1 MSMEFPPEK
10 DPLDQPIKVLI
21 VDDEASQRSG
31 LAAMVAAW
39 GMTPETAAE
48 GNEALVK
55 MADFPPD
62 VIITDLNMPGLD
74 GFGFMQRLRDSG
86 DMPPTIVLT
95 AFGNIETAVKT
106 VHELGAYWF
115 LEKPIQPATLEVLL
129 RRAGSHAG
137 LRAEKRVLER
147 QLSYKGSLGELVGT
161 SPQMQE
167 IFAMLQQAGPSKAC
181 VLITGESGTGKE
193 LVARTLHALSP
204 RRQGPFVAINCA
216 ALPETLI
223 ESELFGHE
231 KGSFTGASE
240 RRAGC
245 FEVAQH
251 GTLLLDEIGEMPM
264 QTQAKLLRILEDS
277 KVRRLGGKTEF
288 EVDVRV
294 LAATNKVPEE
304 AVRGGHLREDLF
316 YRLNVFHIHL
326 PALRERK
333 EDIQPIAESL
343 IGDLDRKHDCRV
355 TEIAPAVLDAFG
367 LHAWPG
373 NVRELRN
380 VLERAVILAGE
391 GTIEMKHLPAFLQ
404 NRAPA
409 GPAAAGAPA
418 AGAAEAAT
426 PGQQQPAAA
435 GEDPGSIR
443 FQVGTTVEEAEKG
456 LILRTLEHTRN
467 NKTRAAEILGISLK
481 TLHNK
486 LKEYGAGREYGVGA

>member
-1 MSMEFPPEK
+1 M
-10 DPLDQPIKVLI
+10 KVLI
-21 VDDEASQRSG
+21 VDDEVSQRSG
-31 LAAMVAAW
+31 LAAMVSAW
-39 GMTPETAAE
+39 GMTPETAAD
-48 GNEALVK
+48 GHEAL
-55 MADFPPD
+55 ARLANFPAD
-62 VIITDLNMPGLD
+62 VIVTDLNMPGLD

-95 AFGNIETAVKT
+95 AYGSVENAIKT

-115 LEKPIQPATLEVLL
+115 LEKPIQPASLELLL
-129 RRAGSHAG
+129 RRAGNHAG
-137 LRAEKRVLER
+137 LRAEKRALER

-161 SPQMQE
+161 SGRMQE
-167 IFAMLQQAGPSKAC
+167 IFALLQQAGPSKAC

-193 LVARTLHALSP
+193 LVARTLHMLSP

-251 GTLLLDEIGEMPM
+251 GSLLLDEIGEMPM

-294 LAATNKVPEE
+294 VAATNKIPEE
-304 AVRGGHLREDLF
+304 AVRGGHLREDLY

-326 PALRERK
+326 PPLRERK
-333 EDIQPIAESL
+333 EDVAPIAETLVS
-343 IGDLDRKHDCRV
+343 DLNRKHDCRV
-355 TEIAPAVLDAFG
+355 TELGPSVIEALQR
-367 LHAWPG
+367 HNWPG

-391 GTIEMKHLPAFLQ
+391 GTIELKHLPNFLQ
-404 NRAPA
+404 AQPAPA
-409 GPAAAGAPA
+409 FAAAAAGSAAAAPA
-418 AGAAEAAT
+418 QQKDGTAPPAEG
-426 PGQQQPAAA
+426 PD
-435 GEDPGSIR
+435 EIR
-443 FQVGTTVEEAEKG
+443 FQIGTTVEEAEKG

-486 LKEYGAGREYGVGA
+486 LKEYGTKE

>member
-1 MSMEFPPEK
+1 LNSQ
-10 DPLDQPIKVLI
+10 LKVLVI
-21 VDDEASQRSG
+21 DDEASQRSG
-31 LAAMVAAW
+31 LAAMISAW
-39 GMTPETAAE
+39 GMVAETAAE
-48 GNEALVK
+48 GNEALLK
-55 MADFPPD
+55 LNSFPAD

-74 GFGFMQRLRDSG
+74 GFGFLQRLRDSG

-95 AFGNIETAVKT
+95 AFGSIENAVRT

-115 LEKPIQPATLEVLL
+115 LEKPIQPGSLEVLL
-129 RRAGSHAG
+129 RRAGTHAG
-137 LRAEKRVLER
+137 LRAENRQLER
-147 QLSYKGSLGELVGT
+147 QLSYKGALGELVGT
-161 SPQMQE
+161 SRQMQE
-167 IFAMLQQAGPSKAC
+167 IFALLQQAGPSKAC

-193 LVARTLHALSP
+193 LVARTVHALSP

-216 ALPETLI
+216 ALPDSLI

-251 GTLLLDEIGEMPM
+251 GTLLLDEVGEMPM
-264 QTQAKLLRILEDS
+264 ATQAKLLRILEDS
-277 KVRRLGGKTEF
+277 RVRRLGGKMEF

-294 LAATNKVPEE
+294 VAATNKVPDE
-304 AVRGGHLREDLF
+304 AVRGGHLREDLY

-326 PALRERK
+326 PPLRERRQ
-333 EDIQPIAESL
+333 DIQPIAETL
-343 IGDLDRKHDCRV
+343 IGDLNRKHECRV
-355 TEIAPAVLDAFG
+355 TELSPAVQEALER
-367 LHAWPG
+367 HNWPG

-391 GTIEMKHLPAFLQ
+391 GSIEMKHLPAFLQ
-404 NRAPA
+404 NPLVVAVPGA
-409 GPAAAGAPA
+409 SDTAPAAAPGPPA
-418 AGAAEAAT
+418 SNPVPDEST
-426 PGQQQPAAA
+426 I
-435 GEDPGSIR
+435 S
-443 FQVGTTVEEAEKG
+443 FQIGTTVEGAEKV

-486 LKEYGAGREYGVGA
+486 LKEYGAKEYGAGA

>member
-1 MSMEFPPEK
+1 
-10 DPLDQPIKVLI
+10 LNQPIKVLI

-31 LAAMVAAW
+31 LAAMVSAW
-39 GMTPETAAE
+39 GMTPETAGD
-48 GNEALVK
+48 GNEALLK
-55 MADFPPD
+55 LADFPAD
-62 VIITDLNMPGLD
+62 VIVTDLNMPGLD
-74 GFGFMQRLRDSG
+74 GFGFLQRLRDLG

-95 AFGNIETAVKT
+95 AFGSVETAVKT

-115 LEKPIQPATLEVLL
+115 LEKPIQPGSMEVLL

-137 LRAEKRVLER
+137 LNAEKKVLER
-147 QLSYKGSLGELVGT
+147 QLVYKGAMGELVGT
-161 SPQMQE
+161 SPKMQE
-167 IFAMLQQAGPSKAC
+167 IFVLLQQAGPSKAC

-193 LVARTLHALSP
+193 LVARTIHALSP
-204 RRQGPFVAINCA
+204 RRQGPFIAINCA

-264 QTQAKLLRILEDS
+264 PTQAKLLRILEDS
-277 KVRRLGGKTEF
+277 KVRRLGGKMEF

-294 LAATNKVPEE
+294 VAATNKVPDE
-304 AVRGGHLREDLF
+304 AVRGGHLREDLY
-316 YRLNVFHIHL
+316 YRLNVFHVHL
-326 PALRERK
+326 PPLRERK
-333 EDIQPIAESL
+333 EDIQAISEAL
-343 IGDLDRKHDCRV
+343 IGDLNRKHECRV
-355 TEIAPAVLDAFG
+355 SDIAPAVLEA
-367 LHAWPG
+367 LERHNWPG

-391 GTIEMKHLPAFLQ
+391 GTIEVQHLPAFLQ
-404 NRAPA
+404 SRSSAASPAAP
-409 GPAAAGAPA
+409 PAAAPTPAPA
-418 AGAAEAAT
+418 AASS
-426 PGQQQPAAA
+426 P
-435 GEDPGSIR
+435 EDSEVLRIPI
-443 FQVGTTVEEAEKG
+443 GTTVEETEKA

-486 LKEYGAGREYGVGA
+486 LKEYGAGREFGIGA